1 MYKDL
6 GIERIID
13 SGVKSRDG
21 VLLSDYLKVV
31 EEKERVEQRLDNSL
45 DANNVNYDRV
55 KELEKELKEKYDQIK
70 IIEGISKADCLI
82 IVNLEDKLK
91 EKDERIERHLK
102 DLETL
107 GKICNEQRIELKE
120 KEEEIRRLK
129 INYKDLTDLNNWN
142 VEHLNSVI
150 EGKQRTID
158 YLNEFIKKE
167 GKEVEETWT
176 LSYSYYD
183 RNGDIKQYRQS
194 GLLKDEYEEMY
205 GMDSDNWISHSLV
218 KDRKGDK

>member
-55 KELEKELKEKYDQIK
+55 KELEKELKEKDDQIK